1 MYFSKAHKL
10 VLSSSLS
17 VFLASCGSPN
27 YAPSEM
33 HMSVEEVASEAP
45 KEPEAIPALVKATST
60 VPALS
65 NEKGADTFDVVVTNV
80 PVRDLLFA
88 LARDSGVNMDVDSNV
103 GGLVTMSALDQ
114 TLAAILERI
123 ALQIPIRVDRSG
135 DAVIVKNDEPYHKRY
150 HVDYTSV
157 SRTYSSGADTGG
169 VGGGTASI
177 SNSSSNSFW
186 ENLEES
192 IAAILDV
199 ELEIP
204 GEAAI
209 AGEEAQANQLLT
221 DSSEA
226 EASFDTDNSYD
237 FNPDT
242 GILLVYAPDRL
253 QREVQAYLDDA
264 SSIARRQVL
273 LEATV
278 VEVVLN
284 NEYRQGIDWSA
295 FNQFA
300 RDGLALYQGSAVGGP
315 AAFINEIVRE
325 FTRTQTFTYVDGNG
339 DGIIDASDDSL
350 DFAGGLN
357 GGGAGLREFRR
368 ISNPATYEAPGRT
381 IGDFSFTPTII
392 PAIARVDATTGVPA
406 VIAVPARVQYDL
418 EYTANEI
425 NDTATRARAG
435 GLVPSASSVPGAAF
449 TAAYRSGDVSAAVEL
464 LDTFGDA
471 KVLSS
476 PRISV
481 LNNQPALLRVVDQE
495 VYFSLE
501 ITEEIDEET
510 GSVTERTF
518 DVTENTVDVGFSMN
532 VLPHIT
538 GGDEIYLNLK
548 PSVTRVLD
556 YRRAPVPSIAGSGQ
570 QVDNLV
576 PITRIRELESVMVL
590 RDGEIAVMGGLL
602 EDRVGDSNTSVPGV
616 SNLPGIGSLF
626 QKKQESTTKTEFVV
640 FIKARIITNPSIHAD
655 YSDYQS
661 LLPGSD
667 FIIRDRTDT
676 AIPPKQKKAR

>member
-1 MYFSKAHKL
+1 MYFSKAQRL

-17 VFLASCGSPN
+17 VFLAGCGAPN

-33 HMSVEEVASEAP
+33 HMSAEEVQSEAP
-45 KEPEAIPALVKATST
+45 QSPDAIPALVKATPT
-60 VPALS
+60 VPVMS

-88 LARDSGVNMDVDSNV
+88 LARDSGVNMDIDADV

-114 TLAAILERI
+114 TLDAILDRI
-123 ALQIPIRVDRSG
+123 SLQVPIRIDRSG
-135 DAVIVKNDEPYHKRY
+135 SALIVKNDEPYYKRY

-157 SRTYSSGADTGG
+157 IRTYSSSADSGG
-169 VGGGTASI
+169 VGGGAAAI
-177 SNSSSNSFW
+177 SNVSGNSFW
-186 ENLEES
+186 NGLEAS
-192 IAAILDV
+192 IAAILGV
-199 ELEIP
+199 GLEIP
-204 GEAAI
+204 GEASL
-209 AGEEAQANQLLT
+209 AGDEAQDNALLVSADET
-221 DSSEA
+221 EA
-226 EASFDTDNSYD
+226 VYDTDNTYN
-237 FNPDT
+237 FNRDT

-253 QREVQAYLDDA
+253 QREVRAYLDDA
-264 SSIARRQVL
+264 SSISRRQVL

-284 NEYRQGIDWSA
+284 NDYRQGIDWSA

-300 RDGLALYQGSAVGGP
+300 RDGLSIYQGAAVGGP
-315 AAFINEIVRE
+315 AAFINELLQE
-325 FTRTQTFTYVDGNG
+325 FSITQTNNFRDFN
-339 DGIIDASDDSL
+339 SDITD
-350 DFAGGLN
+350 D
-357 GGGAGLREFRR
+357 
-368 ISNPATYEAPGRT
+368 PATEEDERSDGVFDRNDDDYERYQTFIAQARYEQPG
-381 IGDFSFTPTII
+381 
-392 PAIARVDATTGVPA
+392 A
-406 VIAVPARVQYDL
+406 VITEFSTEETFLPGVGNRAGNLEVELDYDITRPNQ
-418 EYTANEI
+418 EGTAL
-425 NDTATRARAG
+425 RAG
-435 GLVPSASSVPGAAF
+435 GLIPATSSVPGAAF

-495 VYFSLE
+495 VYFSIE
-501 ITEEIDEET
+501 VTENLDENT
-510 GSVTERTF
+510 GSVTERTI

-532 VLPHIT
+532 VLAHIT
-538 GGDEIYLNLK
+538 AKDEVFLNLK

-556 YRRAPVPSIAGSGQ
+556 YRRAPTPAIAGGTGGT

-576 PITRIRELESVMVL
+576 PITRIRELESVLSL

-602 EDRVGDSNTSVPGV
+602 EDRVGDNNTSVPGL
-616 SNLPGIGSLF
+616 SSLPGVGALF
-626 QKKQESTTKTEFVV
+626 QKKQEQTSKTEFVV

-661 LLPGSD
+661 LLPDSD
-667 FIIRDRTDT
+667 FIIRDRGDT
-676 AIPPKQKKAR
+676 GLPPKQKKAR